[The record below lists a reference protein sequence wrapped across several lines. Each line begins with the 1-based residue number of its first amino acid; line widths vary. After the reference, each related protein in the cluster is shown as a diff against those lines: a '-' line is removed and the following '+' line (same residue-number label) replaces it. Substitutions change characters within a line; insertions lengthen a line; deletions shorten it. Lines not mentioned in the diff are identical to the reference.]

1 MNVLD
6 NGNDDND
13 NNGDDDHHGRHGKH
27 GRRHHKKEI
36 YECRIDLDDEN
47 RRHELLEQCCEQQ
60 VRGDLDPESQ
70 TVSFPHPSVFDM
82 TLWLIML

>member
-6 NGNDDND
+6 NGNDDD
-13 NNGDDDHHGRHGKH
+13 NSGEDHHDHHGKHGKHGKH
-27 GRRHHKKEI
+27 GRRHRKHKI

-60 VRGDLDPESQ
+60 VRGDVDPESQ
-70 TVSFPHPSVFDM
+70 TVRFLLPRSSM
-82 TLWLIML
+82 